1 MSGGLI
7 SLVANGAQDVYL
19 TGKPQI
25 TYFKVIYRRYTNFA
39 MEAIEQ
45 PLANSRFG
53 NMDTVQIQR
62 NGDLAARSCLKVTMP
77 QVKGDVLRDGGATSV
92 AWVRRLGHA
101 LVREVKMK
109 IGGMEIDKHVGT
121 WLDIF
126 WELTHT
132 VESERGYLAM
142 IGDVPEMTTL
152 ASGTATETL
161 LPAYTL
167 YIPLQFWF
175 CRNYG
180 LSLPLIA
187 LQYHEVRL
195 DIWYNE
201 IALLMN
207 WTGEAA
213 PVMTGYSMSDASIL
227 IDYVYL
233 EAGERRKYAQLG
245 HEYLIEQVQFTGEQN
260 IGGGNSATYRT
271 NEKLQYNHPTKELI
285 WCLRLGAFNGS
296 GNGSSF
302 NGSGRGKFLCYTN
315 DDNAW
320 ETAALDYAAKN
331 LAESCIFVKAC
342 PTGELDYESCHENV
356 SSTGLKLHRVSRN
369 NCFATN
375 DPDAPSSSST
385 SHTGAYVGSSH
396 TSSSANT
403 YKYTNPANRIK
414 VDVVGSENYSQS
426 LAEDIWVV
434 STNSEVTQTVPLY
447 GSSSCDLLE
456 HILEAKV
463 RVYLDEAGNVTSI
476 DCISVTH
483 NLSMNDVSV
492 PVEDVDFDN
501 RSVLSLTASVHPD
514 VTVTQFNNYGLRLDG
529 KGNPLVSGNI
539 QLNGHDRFSV
549 QAGSYFNYYQT
560 QNHHTRTP
568 ADGINVYSFA
578 LHPEKHQ
585 PSGTTN
591 LSRIDSTIMNM
602 TFGDSLR
609 AASGCLKLDIALN
622 TKYYVFA
629 VNYNVLR
636 VMSGMAG
643 LAYSN

>member
-1 MSGGLI
+1 MAGGII

-45 PLANSRFG
+45 PLANSKFG

-62 NGDLAARSCLKVTMP
+62 NGDLAAHSCLRVKMPRVT
-77 QVKGDVLRDGGATSV
+77 GAVLQSGTSHV

-101 LVREVKMK
+101 LIREVKMK

-152 ASGTATETL
+152 TTGSSSDTL
-161 LPAYTL
+161 LPEYTL
-167 YIPLQFWF
+167 YVPLQFWF

-180 LSLPLIA
+180 LALPLIA
-187 LQYHEVRL
+187 LQYHEVRI
-195 DIWYNE
+195 DIHYND
-201 IALLMN
+201 ISMLMN
-207 WTGEAA
+207 WTGSTA
-213 PVMTGYSMSDASIL
+213 PNMTGYSMNDACIL
-227 IDYVYL
+227 MDYVYL

-245 HEYLIEQVQFTGEQN
+245 HEYLIEQVQFTGEQSINGNGANQSN
-260 IGGGNSATYRT
+260 IKT

-302 NGSGRGKFLCYTN
+302 SGSGRGSFLCYTN
-315 DDNAW
+315 DDSKW
-320 ETAALDYAAKN
+320 SSDGLDYAAKN
-331 LAESCIFVKAC
+331 LAEGCVSVSE
-342 PTGELDYESCHENV
+342 ELDDLTTDKINGFLVEDATDFEEVGDNPVEN
-356 SSTGLKLHRVSRN
+356 RV
-369 NCFATN
+369 
-375 DPDAPSSSST
+375 
-385 SHTGAYVGSSH
+385 
-396 TSSSANT
+396 
-403 YKYTNPANRIK
+403 K
-414 VDVVGSENYSQS
+414 VIVVGKDNLPTTPTDFKVYVFRADVTVSQP
-426 LAEDIWVV
+426 
-434 STNSEVTQTVPLY
+434 TLY
-447 GSSSCDLLE
+447 GSSTCDLLD
-456 HILEAKV
+456 HIQEAV
-463 RVYLDEAGNVTSI
+463 VVVTVKEDGTFTI
-476 DCISVTH
+476 NCTSVTH
-483 NLSMNDVSV
+483 TLDLNDVSI
-492 PVEDVDFDN
+492 PVEDVQVDN
-501 RSVLSLTASVHPD
+501 RTETGAVNGVHKD

-529 KGNPLVSGNI
+529 KGNPLVGGNI
-539 QLNGHDRFSV
+539 QLNGHDRFSYER
-549 QAGSYFNYYQT
+549 GSYFNYYQT

-602 TFGDSLR
+602 TFGDTLR
-609 AASGCLKLDIALN
+609 TDASCLKLDIALN
-622 TKYYVFA
+622 TRYYVFA